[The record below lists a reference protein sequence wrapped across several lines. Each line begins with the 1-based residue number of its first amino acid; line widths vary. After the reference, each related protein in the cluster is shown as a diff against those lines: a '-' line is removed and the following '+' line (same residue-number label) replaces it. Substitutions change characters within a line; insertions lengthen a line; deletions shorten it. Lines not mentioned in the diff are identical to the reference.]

1 MIFSLSIFAQWR
13 NHDSKAEEGTYG
25 VALSLDR
32 TNDITTIS
40 ISFEPSSEFMSTL
53 SHFDVIIIG
62 SGTSAAYC
70 AYGLLDAGKKIA
82 IVDERSFGGT
92 CALRGCQPKKYLV
105 ANAEAVASGEH
116 LVGKGIKS
124 APETDWKE
132 LQALKNDFLEGRP
145 EDEEKEWKEKGVTI
159 FRNRAVLSG
168 PTEITLDNGQTLTA
182 DKIVLATGSTPR
194 PVDIPGSEYLHTS
207 DGFLDLADLPRRV
220 TFVGGGYISFEFA
233 HVAARAGAEVTVL
246 HRSARVLKGFEPE
259 IVDVVL
265 EASRAAGIRILLESS
280 PVEVEAAEEGFV
292 ITTDQGARVETDFI
306 VAATGRV
313 PNLSVL
319 DGDAGGVEHDQR
331 GITVNEYLQS
341 TSNPAIYAIGDCASL
356 GIMLATVADDH
367 GKVAAKNLIHGNA
380 VAVDH
385 GKIATSVFTIP
396 SMGAVGLTEE
406 EAISA
411 GLDFRVNSGT
421 TTGWPSSK
429 RIGEAHGAY
438 KVLIDN
444 GTGLVLGAHLVRH
457 NAAEVINTFALAIAY
472 DIPAADLKDFLWAYP
487 TTTSDLKYMVG

>member
-1 MIFSLSIFAQWR
+1 MSDIQSIAPHTDLMIKS
-13 NHDSKAEEGTYG
+13 
-25 VALSLDR
+25 
-32 TNDITTIS
+32 
-40 ISFEPSSEFMSTL
+40 

-70 AYGLLDAGKKIA
+70 AYGLIDAGKRVA
-82 IVDERSFGGT
+82 IVDERPFGGT

-124 APETDWKE
+124 APKTDWPA
-132 LQALKNDFLEGRP
+132 LQALKNEFLDGRP
-145 EDEEKEWKEKGVTI
+145 EAEEVEWKEKGVAT
-159 FRNRAVLSG
+159 FRHRAVLSG
-168 PTEITLDNGQTLTA
+168 PTEVTLDDGQQLTA
-182 DKIVLATGSTPR
+182 DRIVIATGSTPR
-194 PVDIPGSEYLHTS
+194 PVEIPGSEHLHTS
-207 DGFLDLADLPRRV
+207 DDFLELADLPRRV

-233 HVAARAGAEVTVL
+233 HIAARAGAEVTIL
-246 HRSARVLKGFEPE
+246 HRSDRVLKGFEPE
-259 IVDVVL
+259 IVDVVV

-280 PVEVEAAEEGFV
+280 PTAVETVAGGLCL
-292 ITTDQGARVETDFI
+292 TTNQGEQIETDFI

-319 DGDAGGVEHDQR
+319 EGDQGQVDHDR
-331 GITVNEYLQS
+331 SGISVNGFLQS
-341 TSNPAIYAIGDCASL
+341 KSNQAVYAIGDCASL

-367 GKVAAKNLIHGNA
+367 GKAAAKNLIYGNT

-406 EAISA
+406 EAVSA
-411 GLDFRVNSGT
+411 GLDFRVNRGT

-472 DIPAADLKDFLWAYP
+472 KIPAAELKDFLWAYP